1 MGKFWLALSDTYF
14 TTFILFCCDA
24 QFIAVNLLVRKIAC
38 IYSFTFSTPVPKPI
52 PPEFIRKAEATPLQE
67 AISRMLQVYGL
78 SEKYEEVQ
86 VTQALREILEATF
99 GNQIGDIF
107 IRNNQVFVKL
117 NSAPLR
123 KELSMWRD
131 QLLLRLQE
139 KEPKAVNIRAIVLI

>member
-1 MGKFWLALSDTYF
+1 
-14 TTFILFCCDA
+14 
-24 QFIAVNLLVRKIAC
+24 
-38 IYSFTFSTPVPKPI
+38 VPKPI